1 MLDGDRAPVY
11 RGRMAG
17 NDAEFEAAVAAVGN
31 LDQDPGNDT
40 KLRLYALYKQA
51 TVGDVTGK
59 RPGFTNPVGRA
70 KHDAWAGMQGTDP
83 ERARAEYVQVVKSL
97 TG

>member
-1 MLDGDRAPVY
+1 
-11 RGRMAG
+11 MAG
-17 NDAEFEAAVAAVGN
+17 DDADFEAAVAAVQG
-31 LDQDPGNDT
+31 LSQDPGNDT

-51 TVGDVTGK
+51 TEGDVSGK

-83 ERARAEYVQVVKSL
+83 DHARAEYVEVVRAL

>member
-1 MLDGDRAPVY
+1 
-11 RGRMAG
+11 MADT
-17 NDAEFEAAVAAVGN
+17 DADFEAAVAAVQGMS
-31 LDQDPGNDT
+31 QDPGNDT

-51 TVGDVTGK
+51 TEGDVSGK

-70 KHDAWAGMQGTDP
+70 KHDAWAAVQGMDEGA
-83 ERARAEYVQVVKSL
+83 ARAEYVEVVRGL

>member
-1 MLDGDRAPVY
+1 
-11 RGRMAG
+11 MAG
-17 NDAEFEAAVAAVGN
+17 NDAEFEAAVAAVQD
-31 LDQDPGNDT
+31 LSQDPGNDT

-51 TVGDVTGK
+51 TEGDVTGK

-70 KHDAWAGMQGTDP
+70 KHDAWAAVQGMDA
-83 ERARAEYVQVVKSL
+83 EAARAEYVGIVRSL